1 MVSVGVVKDGK
12 VRYMTY
18 AVAMAD
24 QAEAVKAS
32 LAASAGE
39 ATIVNSELREADLK
53 GLGLKAG
60 ELTAVPDD
68 RKESLMSRAWR
79 PL

>member
-12 VRYMTY
+12 LRYVTY

-32 LAASAGE
+32 LDVDLRPANW
-39 ATIVNSELREADLK
+39 TII
-53 GLGLKAG
+53 G
-60 ELTAVPDD
+60 
-68 RKESLMSRAWR
+68 
-79 PL
+79 